1 MQPAILILYVF
12 RTDPMCSRGV
22 HALRPWHSLHDTAG
36 CERVLYDIYIY
47 IYTLLFVGTY
57 PMPRSVQ
64 SVLPVDNSCTAIRYL
79 LNTGHVRTFLF

>member
-1 MQPAILILYVF
+1 MQPAILYVF
-12 RTDPMCSRGV
+12 RTDRMCSGGV
-22 HALRPWHSLHDTAG
+22 HALRAWHSLHDAAG

-47 IYTLLFVGTY
+47 TVLFVGIY

-79 LNTGHVRTFLF
+79 RNTGHVRTF

>member
-1 MQPAILILYVF
+1 MRYGHGIPFMTL
-12 RTDPMCSRGV
+12 RGV
-22 HALRPWHSLHDTAG
+22 KGSFMI
-36 CERVLYDIYIY
+36 YIYIY